1 MPVWAKADFDQ
12 FYSAGAE
19 RWGHPNTR
27 PQIGL
32 GYHWATFIS
41 AQMGV
46 SVNGLISDNFPQL
59 LFDVLSMNSGDSV
72 LIVGAGFNGTGAGLA
87 ALGIDVIG
95 IDTSPYIDAEKS
107 QTEEAEIRAAII
119 AAGLDPDVDKIRGPG
134 GPDADPLDLFLEG
147 GRASPQPR
155 GKGTVLPEDMSK
167 RNSRNTIKA
176 ALASTPRYA
185 ISEEVLNSI
194 TDAEALQV
202 CDYAANF
209 ASENGGTI
217 VHMLSPFQPDTT
229 QAPELNWKTYAG
241 WRTFLDANGFSA
253 QLILPTVTAWDQGET
268 PLSVDLPNRPNTVTA
283 YSGVF

>member
-1 MPVWAKADFDQ
+1 MPVWNKAAFDQ
-12 FYSAGAE
+12 FYSSGAE

-27 PQIGL
+27 PQIRL
-32 GYHWATFIS
+32 HYHWYPIMQWQASSF
-41 AQMGV
+41 APRLF
-46 SVNGLISDNFPQL
+46 SVLG
-59 LFDVLSMNSGDSV
+59 MNAGDSV
-72 LIVGAGFNGTGAGLA
+72 VLVGAGFNGTGQGLA
-87 ALGIDVIG
+87 DLGVDVIA
-95 IDTSPYIDAEKS
+95 IDTSAYIQAEKGN
-107 QTEEAEIRAAII
+107 TEEAEIRAEIV

-155 GKGTVLPEDMSK
+155 GKGVVLPEDMSK

-194 TDAEALQV
+194 SDADALQV

-268 PLSVDLPNRPNTVTA
+268 PLSVDLPDRPNIVTA